1 MLPEELSNGC
11 CSLNSGTDKLT
22 FSAIMNIDQ
31 KGNLCDFE
39 FCKSIINSK
48 VRGVYSEVN
57 EILAG
62 TADDELIKKYSPVEQ
77 TLKDGEELF
86 AVLKQNAKERGRA

>member
-1 MLPEELSNGC
+1 
-11 CSLNSGTDKLT
+11 
-22 FSAIMNIDQ
+22 MNIDQ

-77 TLKDGEELF
+77 TLKDGEELLQF
-86 AVLKQNAKERGRA
+86 SSKMLKSVASLKLKQLNLNLF